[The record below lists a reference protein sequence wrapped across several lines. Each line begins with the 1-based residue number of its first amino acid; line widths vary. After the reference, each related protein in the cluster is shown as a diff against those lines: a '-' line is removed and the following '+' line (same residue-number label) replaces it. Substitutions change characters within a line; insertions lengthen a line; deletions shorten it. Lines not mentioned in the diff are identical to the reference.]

1 MEPGTTCLTTLLVCF
16 SFRAR
21 RTTRRA
27 ALMIFLSWAVAAV
40 VWPPWIISWPYIE
53 GVRTVPHDDCY
64 IQFIY
69 SNKYMS
75 IITVIQVCNHKKHHS
90 MSIFSFLRW
99 PLSSTAKRKLC
110 AIHCYTS
117 DSSETGCIFQ
127 TLNLIFWNVEN
138 CAYLCLE
145 YRPFSLP
152 CLWWSVCTC
161 EFGGRRSNVRE
172 SWFTFRRLERRC
184 PTRARGQTQGKPDS
198 FIQYSQ
204 CLNFD

>member
-1 MEPGTTCLTTLLVCF
+1 
-16 SFRAR
+16 
-21 RTTRRA
+21 
-27 ALMIFLSWAVAAV
+27 MIFLSWAVAAV

-75 IITVIQVCNHKKHHS
+75 IITVIQVCNHNKN
-90 MSIFSFLRW
+90 ITRCRYF
-99 PLSSTAKRKLC
+99 PSSGGLLVRPQKENCVPFIVMLLV
-110 AIHCYTS
+110 S

-127 TLNLIFWNVEN
+127 TLNLRFWNMEN

-184 PTRARGQTQGKPDS
+184 PTRARGQTQGKPD
-198 FIQYSQ
+198 
-204 CLNFD
+204 